1 MGRAKGLA
9 RLPAMEAQAQ
19 EAPARLRGKPSWLIG
34 KTSARAHRLIAE
46 AMSAVGARAYHFAIL
61 AALDE
66 FGPQSQARIGQRCG
80 IDQSDM
86 HAMLAELAEQGHV
99 RRAPDPED
107 RRRNLTTLTAAGR
120 RRMAE
125 LEAAV
130 SGVQDEV
137 FGVLSDEERGQ
148 LVEML
153 TRVIG

>member
-1 MGRAKGLA
+1 
-9 RLPAMEAQAQ
+9 MEARAQ
-19 EAPARLRGKPSWLIG
+19 QAPARLRGKPSWLIS

-46 AMSAVGARAYHFAIL
+46 AMTAVGARAYHFAIL

-66 FGPQSQARIGQRCG
+66 FGPQSQVQIGQRCG

-99 RRAPDPED
+99 RRAPDPDD
-107 RRRNLTTLTAAGR
+107 RRRNLITLTAAGR

-125 LEAAV
+125 LDAAL
-130 SGVQDEV
+130 SSVQDDV
-137 FGVLSDEERGQ
+137 FGVLSDQERAQ
-148 LVEML
+148 LIDML